1 MTDIS
6 ENFQKKGI
14 IKSDV
19 SDHFTKFFSMQLK
32 KEKLRQGVMKKKKRV
47 FNKYKITSFRG
58 KLSLLHRK

>member
-19 SDHFTKFFSMQLK
+19 SDHFTKFFSMQLE
-32 KEKLRQGVMKKKKRV
+32 KEKLRQGVMKKKKE
-47 FNKYKITSFRG
+47 FLISTK
-58 KLSLLHRK
+58 